1 MRHFQWLCLLGAF
14 VTCMPVMAQDSTAA
28 PRNPESDIVHS
39 LFGRSREDLF
49 CNYLK
54 VSRGERGVFLEALTQ
69 YEAEKDPYIQ
79 ERIALLKVYNEKYTS
94 LDEPMMNSLT
104 KNIIRND
111 KEFVALQTRF
121 YRRMINLLG
130 GTRAAM
136 FFQLDNYLELS
147 TRLYIQDDLPFI
159 KELES
164 DRKLAV
170 ARMKANIH

>member
-1 MRHFQWLCLLGAF
+1 MKHFKLLCLLAAI
-14 VTCMPVMAQDSTAA
+14 VTCMPVSAQDSTATV
-28 PRNPESDIVHS
+28 PPDNDIVLN

-54 VSRGERGVFLEALTQ
+54 VARGERALFLEALSQ

-121 YRRMINLLG
+121 YRRMIKLLG
-130 GTRAAM
+130 GNRAAM

-147 TRLYIQDDLPFI
+147 TRLYLQDDLPFI
-159 KELES
+159 RELES
-164 DRKLAV
+164 DRKMAV
-170 ARMKANIH
+170 TRLKANIH

>member
-1 MRHFQWLCLLGAF
+1 MRYLQLLCLLGAF
-14 VTCMPVMAQDSTAA
+14 VACTPVSAQDSTAA
-28 PRNPESDIVHS
+28 AVPENDIVMS

-54 VSRGERGVFLEALTQ
+54 VSRGERPLFIDALNQ
-69 YEAEKDPYIQ
+69 YEMEKQPYIQ
-79 ERIALLKVYNEKYTS
+79 ERIGLLKVYNEKYTS

-121 YRRMINLLG
+121 YRRMIKLLG
-130 GTRAAM
+130 GNRAAM

-170 ARMKANIH
+170 TRLKANIH

>member
-1 MRHFQWLCLLGAF
+1 MRHFKLLCLLAAI
-14 VTCMPVMAQDSTAA
+14 VTCMPASAQDSTAA
-28 PRNPESDIVHS
+28 ILPDNDIVLD

-54 VSRGERGVFLEALTQ
+54 VSRGERPLFLEALSQ
-69 YEAEKDPYIQ
+69 YETEKDPYIQ

-121 YRRMINLLG
+121 YRRMIKLLG
-130 GTRAAM
+130 GNRAAM

-147 TRLYIQDDLPFI
+147 TRLYIQDALPFI
-159 KELES
+159 RELES
-164 DRKLAV
+164 DRKMAV
-170 ARMKANIH
+170 ARLKTNIH

>member
-1 MRHFQWLCLLGAF
+1 MRYLQLLCLLGAF
-14 VTCMPVMAQDSTAA
+14 AACTPVLAQDSTAA
-28 PRNPESDIVHS
+28 ANPENDIVLS

-54 VSRGERGVFLEALTQ
+54 VSRGERPLFIDALAQ
-69 YEAEKDPYIQ
+69 YEMEKEPYIQ
-79 ERIALLKVYNEKYTS
+79 ERIGLLKVYNEKYTS

-121 YRRMINLLG
+121 YRRMIKLLG
-130 GTRAAM
+130 GNRAAM

-147 TRLYIQDDLPFI
+147 TRLYLQDELPFI

-164 DRKLAV
+164 GRKLAV
-170 ARMKANIH
+170 TRLKANIH